1 MTKPSPLAE
10 PALRTPS
17 MPLLAGVGAAL
28 VLSAAVLFLATFDW
42 VLTAAYFAG
51 LVVLLLGALA
61 FERMGRRPETSEL
74 AAPDWSVTVAAI
86 EGSAN
91 GTGEAIAITDRAN
104 RLVCANSAFVAA
116 FGEQEAYVQVHRHSA
131 FIC

>member
-1 MTKPSPLAE
+1 MTKPSALAE

-17 MPLLAGVGAAL
+17 MPLLASVGAAL
-28 VLSAAVLFLATFDW
+28 VVSAAVLFLATFDW

-51 LVVLLLGALA
+51 LVVLLLGALV
-61 FERMGRRPETSEL
+61 FERMGRRPEASEL

-86 EGSAN
+86 EGSAK

-104 RLVCANSAFVAA
+104 RRLCANSAFIAA
-116 FGEQEAYVQVHRHSA
+116 FG
-131 FIC
+131 